1 MTSWWPHTRSAAGK
15 QATGSSAA
23 WDFHR
28 SLPDYAPTNLVE
40 LPELAAQWD
49 VGRVVAKD
57 ESTRLGLPAFKALGA
72 SWAIHRAIADRPGP
86 LTIVTATDGNHG
98 RAVARF
104 ARTLGHSSL
113 IFIPDGVHPSA
124 VQAIR
129 DEGGQVLE
137 VGGSYDSAVAA
148 AAKAAEAPGCLLVQ
162 DTAWPGYE
170 EIPGW
175 IVEGYSTLFA
185 EVDEQLALL
194 GGHGV
199 DLALIPT
206 GVGSLLQA
214 ALAHY
219 RSSGETRVVSVEP
232 EAAACVAPSLA
243 AGAPVTVE
251 TGTTILSGLNCG
263 TLSML
268 AWPLV
273 RDGLDGAATV
283 SDASV
288 IEAAQALTDM
298 GVLAGPC
305 GGSGSAAARMLLTGP
320 GSAERRAHLG
330 VDETSTV
337 LVVITEGAE
346 ANPLP
351 W

>member
-40 LPELAAQWD
+40 LPELAAQWN

-170 EIPGW
+170 EIPAW

-199 DLALIPT
+199 DLALIQSCVAHCKQFSQPGRMT
-206 GVGSLLQA
+206 QVGTSPGDRASALTSARAWSARPPCVPSLVPRT
-214 ALAHY
+214 
-219 RSSGETRVVSVEP
+219 RSSCKRP
-232 EAAACVAPSLA
+232 A
-243 AGAPVTVE
+243 AGVERADPRHRSGTGCAQRRMASRRPRDRPFAPRE
-251 TGTTILSGLNCG
+251 
-263 TLSML
+263 
-268 AWPLV
+268 AV
-273 RDGLDGAATV
+273 R
-283 SDASV
+283 
-288 IEAAQALTDM
+288 
-298 GVLAGPC
+298 
-305 GGSGSAAARMLLTGP
+305 
-320 GSAERRAHLG
+320 
-330 VDETSTV
+330 
-337 LVVITEGAE
+337 
-346 ANPLP
+346 
-351 W
+351 